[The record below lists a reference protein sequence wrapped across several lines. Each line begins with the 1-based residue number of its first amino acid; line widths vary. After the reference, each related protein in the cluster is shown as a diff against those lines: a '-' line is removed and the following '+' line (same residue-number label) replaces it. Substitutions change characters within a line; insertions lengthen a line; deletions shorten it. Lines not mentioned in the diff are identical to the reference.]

1 MKLFYKMSA
10 VAKGRPRFRI
20 PKGRNYPLVYT
31 DSKTAAYEIAVKM
44 ITRTQLPRGFKP
56 LDGAIKVSIKIEIA
70 RPKSVT
76 REYPTVKPDLDN
88 YAKALLDA
96 LNGLVWIDD
105 AQICALEIT
114 KSYNI
119 DSSITIEIKGDLNAI
134 PTRGI
139 R

>member
-1 MKLFYKMSA
+1 MKLIYKIDPI
-10 VAKGRPRFRI
+10 AKGRPRFRI

-44 ITRTQLPRGFKP
+44 ITRTQLPKGFKP
-56 LDGAIKVSIKIEIA
+56 FDGAIKVTISIEIA

-96 LNGLVWIDD
+96 LNGLVWHDD
-105 AQICALEIT
+105 AQICWLEVKKT
-114 KSYNI
+114 YNI
-119 DSSITIEIKGDLNAI
+119 QSLITIEIKGDLNAI
-134 PTRGI
+134 PTGRN
-139 R
+139 

>member
-1 MKLFYKMSA
+1 MKLIYKIDPI
-10 VAKGRPRFRI
+10 AKGRPRFRI

-44 ITRTQLPRGFKP
+44 ITKTQLPRGFKP
-56 LDGAIKVSIKIEIA
+56 FDGAIKVSISIEIA

-96 LNGLVWIDD
+96 LNGLVWLDD
-105 AQICALEIT
+105 AQICSLEVT

-119 DSSITIEIKGDLNAI
+119 DSLITIEIQGDLNAI
-134 PTRGI
+134 PSRGD
-139 R
+139 